1 MAVLGNGGVLE
12 ISREIP
18 DAVALTSARINIGS
32 TPYTISLNNQAYWA
46 GDRVIIAAA
55 DGVPFDVNGDG
66 YADSPDAHGFYTGST
81 WALGPSRDSLGTS
94 AYQTGGDAGD
104 FYNTPTT
111 TGLATQ
117 IDGHISRDVLDRIR
131 LWTTE
136 SAGHSESGTE
146 KALLNVKPGNFIIAY
161 YSSDSNYTTALDSA
175 ATTLQALTLPD
186 SEQRLASVIT
196 LPSGFNSVCDQANRS
211 WKTQCDLE
219 EWIMSIDA
227 SNLDTTAIGETFGE
241 SIKSLVRG
249 AGSLQFVAEHSSVP
263 SEQDGLAILRLVML
277 TQNQCN
283 TKARFYLYKNR
294 TSPSPRISGSVY
306 YECEILL
313 TNTRLNTRAG
323 EIIAGTADFV
333 ATSEIL
339 LKVAS

>member
-104 FYNTPTT
+104 FYNTPAT
-111 TGLATQ
+111 TGLTTQ
-117 IDGHISRDVLDRIR
+117 VDGYISRDPLDRIR

-136 SAGHSESGTE
+136 GAGHSESGVE
-146 KALLNVKPGNFIIAY
+146 EPLLNVNPGNFIVAY
-161 YSSDSNYTTALDSA
+161 YSNNPIYTAALDSA
-175 ATTLQALTLPD
+175 ATTLQALTLQT
-186 SEQRLASVIT
+186 SEQRLASVVT
-196 LPSGFNSVCDQANRS
+196 LPAGFDSVCDDVNRTWS
-211 WKTQCDLE
+211 VQCDLQG
-219 EWIMSIDA
+219 WVMSIDA

-241 SIKSLVRG
+241 SVKSLVRG
-249 AGSLQFVAEHSSVP
+249 AGSLEFFAEHSNSNE
-263 SEQDGLAILRLVML
+263 EQDGLALLRLVLL

-283 TKARFYLYKNR
+283 TKGRFYLYKDRNDP
-294 TSPSPRISGSVY
+294 TAKIDGSVY
-306 YECEILL
+306 YECDILL
-313 TNTRLNTRAG
+313 TNTRLNTRAA
-323 EIIAGTADFV
+323 EAITGTADFV
-333 ATSEIL
+333 ATSEIR
-339 LKVAS
+339 LKVAP